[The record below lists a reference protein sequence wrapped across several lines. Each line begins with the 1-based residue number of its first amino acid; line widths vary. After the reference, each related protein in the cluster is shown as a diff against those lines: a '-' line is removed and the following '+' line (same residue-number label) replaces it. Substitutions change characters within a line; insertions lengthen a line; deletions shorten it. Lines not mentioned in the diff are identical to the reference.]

1 MPVDELVGPLVQAE
15 KGAGQCS
22 RQLAN
27 AVGGGLGAWAGRV
40 PATAGAAIDL
50 GIDFLSGARK
60 GGANLVTL
68 RKRKGKA
75 RPRCRVKEG
84 SPFSVIR
91 DRGDE
96 DILRGRS
103 AKLVEAMVMEP
114 GQRQRER
121 MDAARL
127 KLPWQGVRLPGP
139 WWTQYA
145 PSCAAPRSG
154 WPAAAMPPR
163 GLRNMGEARPPS
175 AAHPARPKRMGLS
188 TGSGKALP
196 PSS

>member
-1 MPVDELVGPLVQAE
+1 MGHRWPWRSWQWQPA
-15 KGAGQCS
+15 AGTWPMQCE
-22 RQLAN
+22 R
-27 AVGGGLGAWAGRV
+27 GLGAWAGRV
-40 PATAGAAIDL
+40 PATTDAATNL
-50 GIDFLSGARK
+50 GIDFLSGART

-103 AKLVEAMVMEP
+103 AKLVEAMVMES

-121 MDAARL
+121 MAAARL
-127 KLPWQGVRLPGP
+127 KLPWQGG
-139 WWTQYA
+139 
-145 PSCAAPRSG
+145 
-154 WPAAAMPPR
+154 
-163 GLRNMGEARPPS
+163 
-175 AAHPARPKRMGLS
+175 
-188 TGSGKALP
+188 
-196 PSS
+196 